1 MWRKNRDVPNQPKTP
16 TRAVRVPDELWRAAM
31 EVARSRGESLSAVI
45 RDLLVE
51 YVRRYGKW
59 PPE

>member
-16 TRAVRVPDELWRAAM
+16 TRAVRIPDDLWRAALA
-31 EVARSRGESLSAVI
+31 VARSRGESLSSVI
-45 RDLLVE
+45 RDALVE